1 MGNLRKHVGRV
12 LSAAVASSL
21 FAAALCA
28 QSGSASISG
37 QVTDP
42 SGLAIPAVTVEIT
55 GPGGTKLV
63 VQTDEQGRYAFRS
76 LPPGAYTVRISLK
89 GFTNFEKADV
99 AVAAG
104 KPQVVNAQLTVAME
118 KQEVTVQGDAAQVS
132 VSAENNASSLVLKGK
147 DLDALSDDPDQLQ
160 SDLEA
165 LAGPSAGPNGGQ
177 IYIDGFTGGQLPP
190 KSAIL
195 EVRVNQNPFSAE
207 YDKLGYGR
215 IEITTKPGAAQYH
228 GQFFV
233 NGNDSAFNSRNPF
246 AGTVPAYHSVFYDGN
261 IGGPLGKKASFFF
274 DGGRRNIQDASIV
287 NTPALDDNY
296 QIISFST
303 AVITPRTRTELSPRF
318 DYQVSSNNVLTV
330 RYQFEKN
337 DQDNN
342 GIGQFSLPTL
352 AYNSSDN
359 ENSLQLSDTQ
369 VVSPRTAVQTRFRYR
384 RETINQTPLSLDP
397 TINVIGAFTG
407 GGNNSGKS
415 LDISD
420 NYEFQNLVSIN
431 FGKHSLV
438 FGGRLRDSQEPNTT
452 TSGFNGSFTF
462 TSIGAYQI
470 TEEGLNK
477 GLNIGTVTCSAPCS
491 PAQIRAA
498 GGGASQ
504 FVLVNGIPTA
514 RVNLLD
520 VGLYGQDDWRVRPN
534 VTLSLGLR
542 FESQTD
548 IHDHADFAPRLGFAW
563 GLGHGAAPKTVLRA
577 GLGVFYDRFQQGQ
590 VLEAE
595 RLNVVNPLQSEYV
608 VTNPTFQISQT
619 SGLPCIT
626 LDCVLGAGAT
636 SSSLPTKYQIDPNLR
651 APYTVQSAVGL
662 ERQVT
667 KNATLSVT
675 YLNAHG
681 VHQLLT
687 RNINAPLP
695 GTYISCPPDDT
706 SCVPS
711 PGVLPLPGQ
720 GNIYQYESDGLFNQN
735 QVIAN
740 FNVRAGTKLS
750 LFGFYTL
757 NYAKS
762 DAAGVNSFPMNQYDI
777 VGDYGRASFDV
788 RHRVFMG
795 GSLTMPRG
803 FRLSPFLVASSG
815 APFNITT
822 GQQFNGD
829 SIFNA
834 RPAFN
839 TGFGPG
845 SPITLAA
852 FDPNPAP
859 GQSLIP
865 INDGTGPG
873 MFSLNLRL
881 AKTFGFGEK
890 KGAGAG
896 GGFGGGDRGGGR
908 GPGGLAGRGLS
919 GGGGMGNFFGGTPSN
934 SRYNLE
940 FSVNARNVFNVVNL
954 GLPQGGL
961 TSPLFDRSNSL
972 AGGGF
977 GAGQGANRRID
988 LQVRFSF

>member
-1 MGNLRKHVGRV
+1 MRNLRKHMGRV
-12 LSAAVASSL
+12 LSAALASSL
-21 FAAALCA
+21 FAAALWAQSRAPAGA
-28 QSGSASISG
+28 QSGNPSLSG

-42 SGLAIPAVTVEIT
+42 SGLPIPAVTVEIT

-63 VQTDEQGRYAFRS
+63 AQTDDQGRYNFRN
-76 LPPGAYTVRISLK
+76 LAPGAYTVRISLK
-89 GFTNFEKADV
+89 GFANFEKADV

-104 KPQVVNAQLTVAME
+104 KPQAVNAQLAVALE
-118 KQEVTVQGDAAQVS
+118 KQEITVQGDAARVS

-246 AGTVPAYHSVFYDGN
+246 SPTVPPYHSVFYDGN

-287 NTPALDDNY
+287 SATVLDDNY
-296 QIISFST
+296 QNTPFSQ
-303 AVITPRTRTELSPRF
+303 AVLTPRTRTELSPRF
-318 DYQVSSNNVLTV
+318 DYQISTNNVLTV
-330 RYQFEKN
+330 RYQYEHN
-337 DQDNN
+337 VQDNN
-342 GIGQFSLPTL
+342 GIGQLSLPTL
-352 AYNSSDN
+352 AYNSDDK

-369 VVSPRTAVQTRFRYR
+369 VVSPRTANQLRFRYR
-384 RETINQTPLSLDP
+384 RETNNQTPLSLAP
-397 TINVIGAFTG
+397 TINVVGAFTSG
-407 GGNNSGKS
+407 GFNGGKN
-415 LDISD
+415 LDSTD
-420 NYEFQNLVSIN
+420 NYEFQNLTSIS
-431 FGKHSLV
+431 FGKHSVV
-438 FGGRLRDSQEPNTT
+438 FGARLRDSQEPNTT
-452 TSGFNGSFTF
+452 TSGFNGSYTF
-462 TSIGAYQI
+462 SSIGAYRI
-470 TEEGLNK
+470 TQE
-477 GLNIGTVTCSAPCS
+477 GLNIGLPACSAPCS

-504 FVLVNGIPTA
+504 FVLVAGNPTA
-514 RVNLLD
+514 RVSLFD

-534 VTLSLGLR
+534 MTLSLGLR

-548 IHDHADFAPRLGFAW
+548 IHDHADFAPRFGFAW

-595 RLNVVNPLQSEYV
+595 RLNGVNQSQYV
-608 VTNPTFQISQT
+608 VPNPDFYPNIPTPSALVGSQ
-619 SGLPCIT
+619 GLPT
-626 LDCVLGAGAT
+626 VY
-636 SSSLPTKYQIDPNLR
+636 KIDPNLR
-651 APYTVQSAVGL
+651 APYTIQSAVGL

-695 GTYISCPPDDT
+695 GTYDPAD
-706 SCVPS
+706 PS
-711 PGVLPLPGQ
+711 SSVLPFGNV
-720 GNIYQYESDGLFNQN
+720 GNIYQFESVGLFNQN

-757 NYAKS
+757 NYANS
-762 DAAGVNSFPMNQYDI
+762 DTAGVYSFPMNQYDI
-777 VGDYGRASFDV
+777 SADYGRAAFDV

-795 GSLTMPRG
+795 GSLTMPHG
-803 FRLSPFLVASSG
+803 FRLSPFLIASSG
-815 APFNITT
+815 APFNITV
-822 GQQFNGD
+822 GRDLNGD
-829 SIFNA
+829 SIFND

-852 FDPNPAP
+852 FNPNPAS
-859 GQSLIP
+859 GESLIP

-890 KGAGAG
+890 KGAGSGG
-896 GGFGGGDRGGGR
+896 GGFGGGPGGGGGGR

-919 GGGGMGNFFGGTPSN
+919 GGGGMGGFFGGAPSN

-940 FSVNARNVFNVVNL
+940 FSVNARNVFNIVNL
-954 GLPQGGL
+954 GQPQGNL
-961 TSPLFDRSNSL
+961 TSPIFDRSNSL

-977 GAGQGANRRID
+977 GAGTGANRRID

>member
-1 MGNLRKHVGRV
+1 MGNLRKHMGRV
-12 LSAAVASSL
+12 LIAALASSL
-21 FAAALCA
+21 FAAALWA
-28 QSGSASISG
+28 QSGAQSGNPSLNG

-63 VQTDEQGRYAFRS
+63 AQTDDQGRYAFRS

-89 GFTNFEKADV
+89 GFANFEKADV

-104 KPQVVNAQLTVAME
+104 KPQVVNAQLAVALE
-118 KQEVTVQGDAAQVS
+118 KQEITVQGDAARVS
-132 VSAENNASSLVLKGK
+132 VSAENNASSLVLKGH
-147 DLDALSDDPDQLQ
+147 DLDSLSDDPDQLQ

-246 AGTVPAYHSVFYDGN
+246 APTVPPYHSVFYDGN
-261 IGGPLGKKASFFF
+261 FGGPLGKKASFFF
-274 DGGRRNIQDASIV
+274 DGGRRDIQDASIV
-287 NTPALDDNY
+287 SATVLDENY
-296 QIISFST
+296 QITSLSQ
-303 AVITPRTRTELSPRF
+303 AVLTPRTRTEFSPRF
-318 DYQVSSNNVLTV
+318 DYQVSTNNVLTV
-330 RYQFEKN
+330 RYQYEHN
-337 DQDNN
+337 VQDNN
-342 GIGQFSLPTL
+342 GIGQFNLPTL
-352 AYNSSDN
+352 AYNSDDT
-359 ENSLQLSDTQ
+359 ENSLQVSDTQ
-369 VVSPRTAVQTRFRYR
+369 VVSPRTANQTRFRYR
-384 RETINQTPLSLDP
+384 RETTGQTPLSLEP
-397 TINVIGAFTG
+397 TVNVVGAFNG
-407 GGNNSGKS
+407 GGFNGGKS
-415 LDISD
+415 LDTTD
-420 NYEFQNLVSIN
+420 NYEFQNLTSIN
-431 FGKHSLV
+431 FGKHAVV
-438 FGGRLRDSQEPNTT
+438 FGARLRDSQEPNIT
-452 TSGFNGSFTF
+452 TSGFNGLFTF
-462 TSIGAYQI
+462 SSIDAYQI
-470 TEEGLNK
+470 TEQ
-477 GLNIGTVTCSAPCS
+477 GLNIGLPTCSAPCT

-504 FVLVNGIPTA
+504 FVLVTGNPVA
-514 RVNLLD
+514 RVNLFD
-520 VGLYGQDDWRVRPN
+520 MGLYGQDDWRVRPN
-534 VTLSLGLR
+534 MTLSLGLR

-577 GLGVFYDRFQQGQ
+577 GVGFFYDRFQQAQ
-590 VLEAE
+590 VLQAE
-595 RLNVVNPLQSEYV
+595 RLNGVNQVQYV
-608 VTNPTFQISQT
+608 VPNPDFYPNIPPPSAVAGSQT
-619 SGLPCIT
+619 F
-626 LDCVLGAGAT
+626 
-636 SSSLPTKYQIDPNLR
+636 PTIYQIDPNLH
-651 APYTVQSAVGL
+651 APYTIQSAVGL
-662 ERQVT
+662 ERQMT
-667 KNATLSVT
+667 KNATVSLT

-695 GTYISCPPDDT
+695 GTYDPAN
-706 SCVPS
+706 PS
-711 PGVLPLPGQ
+711 SSVLPFGDV
-720 GNIYQYESDGLFNQN
+720 GNIYQYESNGLFNQN

-757 NYAKS
+757 NFANS
-762 DAAGVNSFPMNQYDI
+762 DTAGVNSFPMNQYNI
-777 VGDYGRASFDV
+777 EADYGRAAFDV

-795 GSLTMPRG
+795 GSLTIPHG
-803 FRLSPFLVASSG
+803 FRLSPFLIASSG
-815 APFNITT
+815 APYNITV
-822 GQQFNGD
+822 GEDLNGD
-829 SIFNA
+829 SIFND

-845 SPITLAA
+845 SPVEKAV
-852 FDPNPAP
+852 FNPNPAYGEP
-859 GQSLIP
+859 LIP
-865 INDGTGPG
+865 INYGPGPG

-890 KGAGAG
+890 KGAASG
-896 GGFGGGDRGGGR
+896 GGFGPGGPGGGGGGR

-919 GGGGMGNFFGGTPSN
+919 GGGGMGGMFGGAPSN

-940 FSVNARNVFNVVNL
+940 FSVNARNVFNIVNL
-954 GLPQGGL
+954 GPPIGSLS
-961 TSPLFDRSNSL
+961 SPLFGQSNSL

-977 GAGQGANRRID
+977 GAGTGANRRID